1 MLAGAASKEEGGG
14 EGRGGLGRL
23 GGGSRAGPSSG
34 LHRARNPRLSEAT
47 RAHILTLPNQ
57 PSLQSCCLRLVQTH
71 LKETRSAASVRLT
84 KPERLWLGTRKVS
97 EPEKKKVKSKS

>member
-1 MLAGAASKEEGGG
+1 MLAGAASKEGE
-14 EGRGGLGRL
+14 EGRGGGLGRL

-84 KPERLWLGTRKVS
+84 KPERLWLRTRSQRKR
-97 EPEKKKVKSKS
+97 K

>member
-71 LKETRSAASVRLT
+71 LKETRSAASVRQT
-84 KPERLWLGTRKVS
+84 KPGRLWLNKKSIRAK
-97 EPEKKKVKSKS
+97 EKESKK